1 MKTRLLLIAIGC
13 ILSVLSH
20 ARTTPPETVE
30 MTGKTDI
37 AGGVIH
43 AETKKPI
50 ANVSITAYSTEKKE
64 KITLTD
70 ANGNYNFNELKSG
83 TYKLVF
89 QKDGFKTI
97 TREKVSIRED
107 NSSSLNIEM
116 SEEKGF
122 QILPAQ
128 LFFTDF

>member
-1 MKTRLLLIAIGC
+1 MKTKLLLIAMGC
-13 ILSVLSH
+13 VLSILSH
-20 ARTTPPETVE
+20 ATTTPPESAE

-50 ANVSITAYSTEKKE
+50 ANVNITAYSVEKKE

-97 TREKVSIRED
+97 TKEKVAIKENNGS
-107 NSSSLNIEM
+107 
-116 SEEKGF
+116 
-122 QILPAQ
+122 
-128 LFFTDF
+128 